1 MKNAA
6 EMLVEYLEYVSDALK
21 NTPVDGKD
29 VGELLNKLN
38 GRLFFTPSL
47 GNVQIKEPTE
57 LLELLCEN
65 KVLESFGKL
74 FDQWKPRVNEANL
87 SYTKATFYK
96 FFFEPIKQSKAWNNF
111 WEKQIQ
117 LIVKRVKS
125 ENDTATEEDICK
137 EIQKVHDQIASAII
151 YRIQQSWLSIQ
162 NNRITDDFAQ
172 AHTESARAELLVRRN
187 LLTTKVAVFA
197 TVINNAWNTL
207 EHFLG
212 SESNP
217 EKGTIYFDFND
228 EMRTLTTSLE
238 MRSTQIG
245 QMRKGSK
252 EKEDAVSKLAAD
264 IHSARQG
271 KGYRNLGEEV
281 NERKLQNALR
291 FFVIQLMDD
300 TSKKGKSVIESAARG
315 ILEDIKNNIVHS
327 INAVNFPEYLN
338 TIHLLSTIEDKNI
351 KKKCKDLLS
360 ECAIKKDKIK
370 LDDKPEE
377 SELTLSCNIGRERTE
392 TISEPSTYSPPHS
405 PNLTLRHPTQQMPSK
420 EKAPSIFERFFGK
433 KLVEQNRPVL
443 KKNNSFMLPEGIK
456 DREIRNL
463 KRTKTSFFKTH
474 DDKENQMPPPIS
486 SLSTGFD

>member
-6 EMLVEYLEYVSDALK
+6 EMLVQYLEYVSDALK
-21 NTPVDGKD
+21 NTPVDDKD

-38 GRLFFTPSL
+38 GRLFFTASL

-57 LLELLCEN
+57 LLEILCED

-96 FFFEPIKQSKAWNNF
+96 FFFEPMKQSEAWNSF
-111 WEKQIQ
+111 WERQVQ

-125 ENDTATEEDICK
+125 ENGAATEEDVSK

-151 YRIQQSWLSIQ
+151 YRIQQSWLNIQ
-162 NNRITDDFAQ
+162 NNRITNDFTQ
-172 AHTESARAELLVRRN
+172 TDTESVRAELLVRRN

-228 EMRTLTTSLE
+228 EMRTLATSLE
-238 MRSTQIG
+238 IRSSQIG
-245 QMRKGSK
+245 QMKKGSK
-252 EKEDAVSKLAAD
+252 EKEEAISKLAAA

-281 NERKLQNALR
+281 NEGKLQNALR
-291 FFVIQLMDD
+291 VFVIKLMAD
-300 TSKKGKSVIESAARG
+300 TSKKGKSIIESAARG
-315 ILEDIKNNIVHS
+315 ILEDIKNNLMRPLDV
-327 INAVNFPEYLN
+327 VNFPEYLS
-338 TIHLLSTIEDKNI
+338 TIHLLNTIEDKNI
-351 KKKCKDLLS
+351 KKMCKDLLTV
-360 ECAIKKDKIK
+360 CATQKDKVK
-370 LDDKPEE
+370 LYDKSAENERP
-377 SELTLSCNIGRERTE
+377 LSYNIGRDRTE
-392 TISEPSTYSPPHS
+392 TISEPSTYSPTHS
-405 PNLTLRHPTQQMPSK
+405 PRLTPRHTMEQTPSK
-420 EKAPSIFERFFGK
+420 EKTSSLFERFFGK
-433 KLVEQNRPVL
+433 KLVEQNRPAL

-456 DREIRNL
+456 DKEIRNL

-474 DDKENQMPPPIS
+474 DDKENQMPPPLS